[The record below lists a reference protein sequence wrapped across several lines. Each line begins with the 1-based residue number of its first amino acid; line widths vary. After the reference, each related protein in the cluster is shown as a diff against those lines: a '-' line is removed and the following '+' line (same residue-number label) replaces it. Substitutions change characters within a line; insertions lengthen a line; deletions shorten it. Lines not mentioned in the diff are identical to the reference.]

1 MAGATY
7 CPIIIIILRREAK
20 TMEVVKKPLS
30 TSRKTM
36 HIAISK
42 SNITK
47 ASKRVEIKL
56 QESEQRQIA
65 GRVYAAQFRT
75 KR

>member
-1 MAGATY
+1 
-7 CPIIIIILRREAK
+7 
-20 TMEVVKKPLS
+20 MEVVKKPLS

-56 QESEQRQIA
+56 QESEQRQMA

-75 KR
+75 KK

>member
-1 MAGATY
+1 
-7 CPIIIIILRREAK
+7 
-20 TMEVVKKPLS
+20 MEVVKKPLG
-30 TSRKTM
+30 TSQKTM

-56 QESEQRQIA
+56 QESEQRQMA

-75 KR
+75 KK

>member
-1 MAGATY
+1 
-7 CPIIIIILRREAK
+7 
-20 TMEVVKKPLS
+20 MEVVKKPLS

-36 HIAISK
+36 HISISK